1 MADILAWLRS
11 GTQVPN
17 FEERQIAAD
26 EIARLKGEVESY
38 KRALVFCED
47 RIANCAGE
55 LANLRATN
63 ERLVR
68 ALRDFLICADGEAE
82 DGDIPK
88 KALWNVRE
96 AARAALT
103 ATQEKRNGE

>member
-1 MADILAWLRS
+1 MALTADMLPEWQMREMLAS
-11 GTQVPN
+11 QEV
-17 FEERQIAAD
+17 
-26 EIARLKGEVESY
+26 EIAHLKGEVESY

>member
-1 MADILAWLRS
+1 MAFTADMLPPWQMKEMLAS
-11 GTQVPN
+11 QEG
-17 FEERQIAAD
+17 

>member
-1 MADILAWLRS
+1 MGELL
-11 GTQVPN
+11 G
-17 FEERQIAAD
+17 
-26 EIARLKGEVESY
+26 LKLLEVE
-38 KRALVFCED
+38 RENAT
-47 RIANCAGE
+47 
-55 LANLRATN
+55 LRATN

-103 ATQEKRNGE
+103 ATQEKGNGNG